1 MIDFKLIQESLP
13 LLLHGAMVSIQIAA
27 LGAFIGILFGTLL
40 GLAQTSKSKI
50 LRWFSTIY
58 VTIIRGIPMLIQ
70 ILAAFYILPQFGISL
85 DAFWVAV
92 IAIGLNSA
100 AYVSQIIK
108 AGIRSIGKGQIE
120 AGHVLGLSTMQIT
133 RYIVLPQA
141 FRVVIPALGNEFI
154 TLVKDSAL
162 ASTIGVVEL
171 TKEGIFIRGR
181 TFDSITVFF
190 AVACIYLIITTTLS
204 LFINWIEKRMNR
216 HVRH

>member
-1 MIDFKLIQESLP
+1 MIDFKLIKESLP
-13 LLLHGAMVSIQIAA
+13 LLLHGALVSIQIAA
-27 LGAFIGILFGTLL
+27 MGALIGMIFGTLL
-40 GLAQTSKSKI
+40 GIAQTSKSAI
-50 LRWFSTIY
+50 LRWASTIY

-70 ILAAFYILPQFGISL
+70 ILAAFYILPQFGLIL
-85 DAFWVAV
+85 PALWVA
-92 IAIGLNSA
+92 ILAIGFNSA

-120 AGHVLGLSTMQIT
+120 AGRVLGLSNAQIT
-133 RYIVLPQA
+133 RYIILPQA
-141 FRVVIPALGNEFI
+141 FRIVIPSLGNEFI

-171 TKEGIFIRGR
+171 TKEGSFIRGR

-204 LFINWIEKRMNR
+204 LFINWLERRMNR

>member
-1 MIDFKLIQESLP
+1 MINFQLIQESLP
-13 LLLHGAMVSIQIAA
+13 LLLHGAFVSLQIAA
-27 LGAFIGILFGTLL
+27 LGAFIGILFGTVL
-40 GLAQTSKSKI
+40 GLMQTSRSTI
-50 LRWFSTIY
+50 LRWLSTIY

-70 ILAAFYILPQFGISL
+70 IMAAFYILPQLGIL
-85 DAFWVAV
+85 IPAFWVAV
-92 IAIGLNSA
+92 LAIGFNSA

-120 AGHVLGLSTMQIT
+120 AGRVLGLSNMQIT
-133 RYIVLPQA
+133 RFIVLPQA
-141 FRVVIPALGNEFI
+141 FRLVIPALGNEFI
-154 TLVKDSAL
+154 TLIKDSAL

-190 AVACIYLIITTTLS
+190 AVACIYLIMTTTLT
-204 LFINWIEKRMNR
+204 LFINWLEKRMNQ

>member
-1 MIDFKLIQESLP
+1 MIDFKLIYDSLP
-13 LLLHGAMVSIQIAA
+13 LLLHGAWVSIQIAA
-27 LGAFIGILFGTLL
+27 LGALIGILFGTLL
-40 GLAQTSKSKI
+40 GLAQTSKSRI
-50 LRWFSTIY
+50 LRWLSTLY

-70 ILAAFYILPQFGISL
+70 ILAAFYILPQLGIVIPE
-85 DAFWVAV
+85 FWVAV
-92 IAIGLNSA
+92 VAIGLNSA

-120 AGHVLGLSTMQIT
+120 AGRVLGLSNSQIMQ
-133 RYIVLPQA
+133 YIVLPQA
-141 FRVVIPALGNEFI
+141 FRIVIPALGNEFI

-204 LFINWIEKRMNR
+204 LIINWIEKRMNR